1 MGVTSWPC
9 PGCGQQQSQAHEN
22 GAEIKIAL
30 CAACAEHFTKERDEI
45 LREKQG
51 RKEKA
56 LQLQLLAQRYGA
68 AEADAKNFAQL
79 CLAQQS
85 EADGQG

>member
-9 PGCGQQQSQAHEN
+9 PGCGQQQSTSHEN
-22 GAEIKIAL
+22 GQEVQVRL
-30 CAACAEHFTKERDEI
+30 CAACAEHFQAERDEI
-45 LREKQG
+45 LTSQQG

-68 AEADAKNFAQL
+68 HEQDAKNFAQL
-79 CLAQQS
+79 CLAEQKAA
-85 EADGQG
+85 EA